1 MFDLNDFLH
10 EAEQTLRSEGFDDG
24 DPQYGEMLYAEAYAL
39 FSTQMDAVAA

>member
-10 EAEQTLRSEGFDDG
+10 EAEMTLEAEGFDSG

-39 FSTQMDAVAA
+39 FSNYTDSVAV